1 MEKARAFDRNGSFMR
16 PFGAMDNWW
25 SGQMRGYVVAAT
37 AFVLGFGVFNGAQA
51 APQML
56 GVIASSSPLTLH
68 CEGNVCKT
76 EISTI
81 CLQAE
86 RDTPEHH
93 QAYTAHDH
101 AAFTLV
107 ATDRN
112 DKTVNVELPE
122 STFVSMRGYTA
133 VEVSINITDLRAS
146 GLEPR
151 ALSVEGDGLLV
162 PVAVADDPN
171 PIAPGEVEHV
181 LAALKP
187 AADEVFKKHGPEY
200 EAIRLVN
207 RVINETPRTGR
218 MAKTDREQLWD
229 NTFGESARESSG
241 IGTHRAADIVG
252 YCQYRTKQGRFFSVR
267 RCLEQRLDGML
278 MDINTEYWRSVQ
290 PGS

>member
-1 MEKARAFDRNGSFMR
+1 MR
-16 PFGAMDNWW
+16 
-25 SGQMRGYVVAAT
+25 QYVIAAT
-37 AFVLGFGVFNGAQA
+37 AGLIGFGLMGGAQA

-56 GVIASSSPLTLH
+56 GVISSASPLTLN
-68 CEGNVCKT
+68 CEGDVCKA

-86 RDTPEHH
+86 RDTPERY
-93 QAYTAHDH
+93 QAYVAHDN
-101 AAFTLV
+101 AAFSLV
-107 ATDRN
+107 ALDQNDRAI
-112 DKTVNVELPE
+112 TVPLPE
-122 STFVSMRGYTA
+122 SSFSSVRGYTA
-133 VEVSINITDLRAS
+133 VEVSMDVSELRKR
-146 GLEPR
+146 GVEPKS
-151 ALSVEGDGLLV
+151 LSVTNDGLLI
-162 PVAVADDPN
+162 PVAVTDDPN

-181 LAALKP
+181 LASLKP
-187 AADEVFKKHGPEY
+187 AADKVFKQHGPEY

-207 RVINETPRTGR
+207 RVINETPMKGR

-241 IGTHRAADIVG
+241 VGTHRAADVVG

-278 MDINTEYWRSVQ
+278 MDINSEYWRSVQ